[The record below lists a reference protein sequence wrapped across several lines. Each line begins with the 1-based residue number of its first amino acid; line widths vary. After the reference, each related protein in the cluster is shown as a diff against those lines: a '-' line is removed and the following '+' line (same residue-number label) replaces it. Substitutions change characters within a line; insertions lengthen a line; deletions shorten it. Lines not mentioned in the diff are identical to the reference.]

1 MPAHC
6 IVPRI
11 KMTEMFMAVM
21 FFFHIFPLNFFPL
34 CIQCIDFSSFVIW
47 KCGFFE
53 NRFEEEKK
61 NPSNMIE
68 INALHRFVTDEL
80 RCAHNSV
87 IQISVSKTKSAWM
100 WYSVLMGPLKFVAAT
115 KPRFSIHWLVFYR
128 PFGMVLFSISIERAR
143 CQHRWQIVR
152 EQ

>member
-21 FFFHIFPLNFFPL
+21 FFFFIYFLLIF
-34 CIQCIDFSSFVIW
+34 SRFVYSALILVRLS
-47 KCGFFE
+47 FE
-53 NRFEEEKK
+53 NVASSKIESKKKKK

-87 IQISVSKTKSAWM
+87 IQISVSKTKSA
-100 WYSVLMGPLKFVAAT
+100 
-115 KPRFSIHWLVFYR
+115 
-128 PFGMVLFSISIERAR
+128 
-143 CQHRWQIVR
+143 
-152 EQ
+152 